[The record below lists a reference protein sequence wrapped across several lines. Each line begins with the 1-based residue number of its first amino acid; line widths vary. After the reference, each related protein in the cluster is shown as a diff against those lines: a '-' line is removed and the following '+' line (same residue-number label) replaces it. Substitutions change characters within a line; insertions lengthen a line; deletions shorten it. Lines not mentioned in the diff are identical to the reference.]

1 MASYFQFVVSVA
13 LMLSKDQHAYAYPS
27 STNLDTRRNFSDD
40 RNDGNCFSLKKKLLS
55 NHLIIFPPIF
65 FQTGNMKIGE
75 NDEETSNTR
84 KSRT

>member
-40 RNDGNCFSLKKKLLS
+40 RNYGNCFCLKEIYFQTILS
-55 NHLIIFPPIF
+55 FSRQFF
-65 FQTGNMKIGE
+65 FQTGNLKIGE